1 MARFY
6 SDSEIEKLLE
16 LNDEELDKFIG
27 IPDGDESEIGDESD
41 TNDMDEVDN
50 IRREAESFVNVELLI
65 QNVTEERVSEP
76 EVRFLH
82 YYN

>member
-27 IPDGDESEIGDESD
+27 IPDGDESEIGDESE
-41 TNDMDEVDN
+41 TNDMDELDN
-50 IRREAESFVNVELLI
+50 IRREAESFE
-65 QNVTEERVSEP
+65 VTEEHVSEP